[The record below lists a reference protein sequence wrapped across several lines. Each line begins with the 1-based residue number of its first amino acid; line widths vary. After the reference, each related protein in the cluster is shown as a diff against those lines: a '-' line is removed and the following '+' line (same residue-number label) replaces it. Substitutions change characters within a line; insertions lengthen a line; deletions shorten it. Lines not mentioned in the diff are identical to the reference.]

1 MNIFVWLEPYFIATD
16 YVHVCYTHYG
26 SIKIIRDLAEL
37 NDFRQKLY
45 LNPNATDICQSKSA
59 REGGGVEFVLGN
71 SIFVTKINTE
81 PCSFYLP
88 VCLSSSCGSG
98 SIRVKMDTQEILLK
112 ISFNKNVF

>member
-1 MNIFVWLEPYFIATD
+1 MNIEVWKFSIKTDDFNISAFFLFRGSAHDKSNFGHFGRRMNIFVWLEPYFIATD

-59 REGGGVEFVLGN
+59 REGGGLN
-71 SIFVTKINTE
+71 
-81 PCSFYLP
+81 
-88 VCLSSSCGSG
+88 LSL
-98 SIRVKMDTQEILLK
+98 EIAFL
-112 ISFNKNVF
+112 